1 MGRSNN
7 AALACR
13 ISADEQLYKDSTDKG
28 SQQETVVAAPKN
40 DTRSLLLSSA
50 NCFPAQLS
58 PGRWKTLAAGYRNLT
73 FSVNLA
79 LPPAKSQRCSRRTK
93 SANCRERLEQTSGKE
108 QRDPP
113 SSFTC
118 KLPQRA
124 LDYGWTQLQIK
135 RRVEKWS

>member
-7 AALACR
+7 AVLACR

-28 SQQETVVAAPKN
+28 SQQGTVVAAPKMTP
-40 DTRSLLLSSA
+40 DLCSCLP

-58 PGRWKTLAAGYRNLT
+58 PGRRRTLAAGYRNLT
-73 FSVNLA
+73 ISVCLA
-79 LPPAKSQRCSRRTK
+79 LSPAKSWRCSRRTK
-93 SANCRERLEQTSGKE
+93 SANCQERLEQTLREE
-108 QRDPP
+108 QWEPP

-118 KLPQRA
+118 KLLQRA

-135 RRVEKWS
+135 MRVK